1 MTRLL
6 GIDPTQRKVRNGQG
20 KNIRNVREK
29 DTEILKTLLLED
41 KKIVK
46 ER

>member
-6 GIDPTQRKVRNGQG
+6 RADPTQRKVRNGQG
-20 KNIRNVREK
+20 KNIRNVRK
-29 DTEILKTLLLED
+29 NKKILETLVFED

>member
-1 MTRLL
+1 MRLL
-6 GIDPTQRKVRNGQG
+6 RADPTQRKVRNGQG

>member
-6 GIDPTQRKVRNGQG
+6 RIDPTQRKVRNGQG

>member
-6 GIDPTQRKVRNGQG
+6 RIDTTQRKVRNGQG

>member
-6 GIDPTQRKVRNGQG
+6 RADPTQRKVRNGQG
-20 KNIRNVREK
+20 KNIRNVRK
-29 DTEILKTLLLED
+29 KKKKILETLVFED

>member
-6 GIDPTQRKVRNGQG
+6 RIDPTQRKVRNGQG

-29 DTEILKTLLLED
+29 NTKILKTLLLED